1 MKLTARQEKFIEE
14 YLQSGN
20 ATAAYR
26 SVFGCKA
33 DSARAASANLLKN
46 ANVRA
51 RLAELQAAVNNE
63 KILTAQEIQTLLSSI
78 GRRELTETIYL
89 PSGKQVQR
97 PVSVKDSIMALQTL
111 AKIQGLFVAKA
122 EVELS
127 GAMPVVIVDDI

>member
-1 MKLTARQEKFIEE
+1 MKLTARQERFIEE

-20 ATAAYR
+20 ATKAYQ

-33 DSARAASANLLKN
+33 ESARASAATLLRN
-46 ANVRA
+46 VNVRA
-51 RLAELQAAVNNE
+51 RLAELQSAVMNE

-78 GRRELTETIYL
+78 GRREVTETIYL
-89 PSGKQVQR
+89 PSGEQVQR
-97 PVSVKDSIMALQTL
+97 PVSVRDSIMALQTL